1 MSYALEQKREALQK
15 GELWWRFP
23 NELGAGDRAWSLC
36 GCGISSSEAEYHI
49 GPTAPTPPRVLS
61 ELEGELLEELKY
73 LVEVAESAMR
83 AANRDGGEYD
93 IGEMLQSPLAAI
105 QKAEAT

>member
-1 MSYALEQKREALQK
+1 MSYTLEQKREAVK
-15 GELWWRFP
+15 RNELWWRFP

-61 ELEGELLEELKY
+61 ELEGELLEACKRLIGS
-73 LVEVAESAMR
+73 LGVMIGDPDNDGDIIFAR
-83 AANRDGGEYD
+83 AA
-93 IGEMLQSPLAAI
+93 IK
-105 QKAEAT
+105 KAEAT